1 MSGFAIEILENNNQL
16 EIESS
21 ISNEINIGGG
31 DNFLLEST
39 QPETVVNIEIEQ
51 SESLTLQI
59 NTEYIGNVIFAGDVI
74 GLDTYIANFIDDYEI
89 DCGSP

>member
-31 DNFLLEST
+31 DSFLLEANH
-39 QPETVVNIEIEQ
+39 PETIINVEVEQ
-51 SESLTLQI
+51 SEALTLQI
-59 NTEYIGNVIFAGDVI
+59 NTEYVGNVIFAGDII

>member
-1 MSGFAIEILENNNQL
+1 MSDFAIEILENNNQL

-21 ISNEINIGGG
+21 IINEIDITDG
-31 DNFLLEST
+31 DNFLLEAT
-39 QPETVVNIEIEQ
+39 YPQTTVNIEIEQ
-51 SESLTLQI
+51 SEALTLQI
-59 NTEYIGNVIFAGDVI
+59 NTEYVGNVIFAGDVI